1 MIERIATHFQGRFMQ
16 GYVKGKLK
24 GDPVFA
30 AAWELLRDTHQPLI
44 DLGCGVGLLAYYLR
58 EHGFVPVITGIDFD
72 PRKIATAQ
80 KVAPHYPQL
89 VFEQGDAS
97 ASRNFSG
104 NVTIIDVLHYLDVDQ
119 QHALLKQAIRITAPG
134 GLCLIRATPYVDNWR
149 FRMTRLEEW
158 FIAKIRWM
166 KFTVKHYLR
175 IEEITAPFKAAG
187 FEVEVRPLWGN
198 TVFNS
203 YLFVFRRPAS

>member
-1 MIERIATHFQGRFMQ
+1 MIERIASHFKGRFMQ

-30 AAWELLRDTHQPLI
+30 AAWEILRDTDQPLI

-58 EHGFVPVITGIDFD
+58 EHGFRPPITGLDFD
-72 PRKIATAQ
+72 SRKIDTAQ
-80 KVAPHYPQL
+80 KVGALYDHL

-97 ASRNFSG
+97 IPRAFSG
-104 NVTIIDVLHYLDVDQ
+104 NVTIIDVLHYLEVEQ
-119 QHALLKQAIRITAPG
+119 QQALLQQAAQMVAPG

-149 FRMTRLEEW
+149 FRMTKLEEW

-166 KFTVKHYLR
+166 KFSTKHYLR

-203 YLFVFRRPAS
+203 YLFLFRRPVK